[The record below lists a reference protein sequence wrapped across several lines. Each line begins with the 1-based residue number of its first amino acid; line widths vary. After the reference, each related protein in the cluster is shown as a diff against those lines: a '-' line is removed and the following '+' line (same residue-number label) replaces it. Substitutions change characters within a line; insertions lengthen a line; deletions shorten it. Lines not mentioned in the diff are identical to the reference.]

1 MNRDERLDAL
11 FEELRPI
18 FNKMDFIE
26 TMSFVCLLVYRLYSD
41 TPMSREGVMDAI
53 NYALDQ
59 QEKMENTDDKQIT
72 IKFEEK

>member
-1 MNRDERLDAL
+1 MNKDERLDAL
-11 FEELRPI
+11 FDELQPI

-26 TMSFVCLLVYRLYSD
+26 TMSFVCLLVWKLYKAS
-41 TPMSREGVMDAI
+41 PMSREGVMEAI

-72 IKFEEK
+72 IKFTEK